1 MFKARISLDHV
12 WPQLE
17 SGMSTLLNEFCKGI
31 PFSEWMTLYTYVLS
45 LWGAHKDHSE
55 QNTHARKHTRARARP
70 GGVGVDATQPCA
82 RLLHHDAAELGEPD
96 QGQWRV
102 LWRGGPLRQVGVLSE
117 GAFAESVAGASG
129 FNGDRVR
136 EWD

>member
-102 LWRGGPLRQVGVLSE
+102 LWGEDLYAKLVSYLKAHLQRVLQV
-117 GAFAESVAGASG
+117 
-129 FNGDRVR
+129 RVVSTAT
-136 EWD
+136 E